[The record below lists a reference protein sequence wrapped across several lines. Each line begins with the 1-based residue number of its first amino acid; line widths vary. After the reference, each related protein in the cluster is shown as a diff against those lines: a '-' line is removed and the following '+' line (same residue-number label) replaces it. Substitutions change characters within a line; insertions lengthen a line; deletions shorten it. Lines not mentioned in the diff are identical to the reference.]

1 VNRELAARGRAVAS
15 GFLVAATIAVLFP
28 AGAGAAVID
37 RIVATVDGEPI
48 TTYQVDTFI
57 RANVRGADP
66 ESVGA
71 EDRKKVL
78 DVLINDMIV
87 EMESSRL
94 GVGVG
99 SEEVN
104 NYIEQIKKQNDLDDE
119 KLAKALEQQGLTIDT
134 YRIQVRKE
142 IQRSQL
148 IARNVRSQVN
158 VTPEEIQ
165 KFYDEHKAQFSDA
178 EAVTVRHIFFTV
190 PQGVDDPQQV
200 GQLLG
205 EKAKRAYGRL
215 QGGEPFE
222 SVARSMSEGPD
233 ATQGGMLGKLKRGEM
248 RPELEQI
255 AFSMREGQ
263 FSQPVQ
269 SPFGLHILYVE
280 KRHAGT
286 AVPLETVQEQIKE
299 RLYAQATEA
308 RFQEWVTQDLRKGHA
323 VVIK

>member
-1 VNRELAARGRAVAS
+1 MNRDLAVRGRAAAS
-15 GFLVAATIAVLFP
+15 GLLLAAVLAAFMP
-28 AGAGAAVID
+28 AGVHAAVVN

-48 TTYQVDTFI
+48 TTYQVDSFI

-66 ESVGA
+66 ESVSA

-78 DVLINDMIV
+78 DLLINDMIV

-99 SEEVN
+99 NEEVET
-104 NYIEQIKKQNDLDDE
+104 YIAQIKKQNNLDDE
-119 KLAKALEQQGLTIDT
+119 KLAKALEQQGLTLET

-148 IARNVRSQVN
+148 LARNVRSQVN

-165 KFYDEHKAQFSDA
+165 KFYDEHKAQFSEAD
-178 EAVTVRHIFFTV
+178 AVTVRHIFFAI
-190 PQGVDDPQQV
+190 PQGVDGQQA
-200 GQLLG
+200 GQILS
-205 EKAKRAYGRL
+205 EKAKRAYTRL
-215 QGGEPFE
+215 QGGESFE
-222 SVARSMSEGPD
+222 TVARSMSEGPD
-233 ATQGGMLGKLKRGEM
+233 ASQGGMLGTLKRGEM

-255 AFSMREGQ
+255 AFSLREGQ

-269 SPFGLHILYVE
+269 SPYGVHILYVE

-299 RLYAQATEA
+299 RLYAQAVET
-308 RFQEWVTQDLRKGHA
+308 RFQQWVTEDLRKGHT

>member
-1 VNRELAARGRAVAS
+1 MNRDLVARVRAVAS
-15 GFLVAATIAVLFP
+15 CVLLAASLTAFAP
-28 AGAGAAVID
+28 AGAHAAVIN

-48 TTYQVDTFI
+48 TTFQVDTFI

-66 ESVGA
+66 GSISA

-78 DVLINDMIV
+78 DLLINDMIV
-87 EMESSRL
+87 DMESSRL

-99 SEEVN
+99 NEEVSA
-104 NYIEQIKKQNDLDDE
+104 YIEQIKKQNNLDDE
-119 KLAKALEQQGLTIDT
+119 KLAKALEQQGLTIET

-148 IARNVRSQVN
+148 LARNVRSQVN

-165 KFYDEHKAQFSDA
+165 KFYDEHKAQFSEAD
-178 EAVTVRHIFFTV
+178 AVTVRHIFFSI
-190 PQGVDDPQQV
+190 PQGVDGQQA
-200 GQLLG
+200 GQILSQ
-205 EKAKRAYGRL
+205 KAKTAYSRL

-233 ATQGGMLGKLKRGEM
+233 AAQGGSLGTLKRGEM

-269 SPFGLHILYVE
+269 SPYGLHILYVE

-299 RLYAQATEA
+299 RLYAQAVEA
-308 RFQEWVTQDLRKGHA
+308 RFQQWVTEDLRKGHT

>member
-1 VNRELAARGRAVAS
+1 MRTVSSSRARSVVTGVALALAPM
-15 GFLVAATIAVLFP
+15 LVAAAP
-28 AGAGAAVID
+28 ASAAVIN

-66 ESVGA
+66 ASVSA
-71 EDRKKVL
+71 EDRRKVL
-78 DVLINDMIV
+78 DLLINDMIV
-87 EMESSRL
+87 ELESGKL
-94 GVGVG
+94 GVGA
-99 SEEVN
+99 SNDEVN
-104 NYIEQIKKQNDLDDE
+104 AYIEQIKKQNNLDDA
-119 KLAKALEQQGLTIDT
+119 KLAAALEQQGLTLES
-134 YRIQVRKE
+134 YRVQVKKE

-148 IARNVRSQVN
+148 LARNVRSQVS
-158 VTPEEIQ
+158 VTPEDVQ
-165 KFYDEHKAQFSDA
+165 KFYDEHKGQFSEAD
-178 EAVTVRHIFFTV
+178 AVTVRHIFFAIPAEPNAQT
-190 PQGVDDPQQV
+190 
-200 GQLLG
+200 GQILG

-215 QGGEPFE
+215 QGGESFE

-233 ATQGGMLGKLKRGEM
+233 ASQGGMLGTLKRGEM

-255 AFSMREGQ
+255 AFSLREGQ

-269 SPFGLHILYVE
+269 SPYGLHILYVE

-299 RLYAQATEA
+299 RLYAQAVEQ
-308 RFQEWVTQDLRKGHA
+308 RFQEWVTEDLRKAHT

>member
-1 VNRELAARGRAVAS
+1 MNRDLAARGRAGAS
-15 GFLVAATIAVLFP
+15 GILLAATLALAAPLGV
-28 AGAGAAVID
+28 GAAVID

-57 RANVRGADP
+57 RGNVRGADP
-66 ESVGA
+66 QSVSA
-71 EDRKKVL
+71 EDRRKVL
-78 DVLINDMIV
+78 DLLINDMIV

-104 NYIEQIKKQNDLDDE
+104 AYIEQIKKQNDLDDE

-178 EAVTVRHIFFTV
+178 DAVTVRHIFFAI
-190 PQGVDDPQQV
+190 PQGVDPQQV

-205 EKAKRAYGRL
+205 EKAKRAYTRL
-215 QGGEPFE
+215 QAGEAFE

-233 ATQGGMLGKLKRGEM
+233 ASQGGMLGTLKRGEM

-255 AFSMREGQ
+255 SFSMREGQ

-269 SPFGLHILYVE
+269 SPYGLHILYVE
-280 KRHAGT
+280 KRHAGQ

-299 RLYAQATEA
+299 RLYAQAVEA
-308 RFQEWVTQDLRKGHA
+308 RFQAWVTEDLRKGHT

>member
-1 VNRELAARGRAVAS
+1 VKRDLAARGRAVAS
-15 GFLVAATIAVLFP
+15 GLLLAASLVAMAPGT
-28 AGAGAAVID
+28 AGAAVMN

-48 TTYQVDTFI
+48 TTYQVDAFL

-66 ESVGA
+66 ATVSA

-78 DVLINDMIV
+78 DLLINDMIV
-87 EMESSRL
+87 DMESSKL

-99 SEEVN
+99 NDEVN
-104 NYIEQIKKQNDLDDE
+104 AYIEQIKKQNNLDDE
-119 KLAKALEQQGLTIDT
+119 KLAKALEQQGLTLET

-148 IARNVRSQVN
+148 LARNVRSQVN

-165 KFYDEHKAQFSDA
+165 KFYDEHKAQFSEADA
-178 EAVTVRHIFFTV
+178 VSVRHIFFAI
-190 PQGVDDPQQV
+190 PQNVDGQQA
-200 GQLLG
+200 GQILG
-205 EKAKRAYGRL
+205 EKAKKAYGRL
-215 QGGEPFE
+215 QSGESFE

-233 ATQGGMLGKLKRGEM
+233 AAQGGSLGTLKRGEM

-269 SPFGLHILYVE
+269 SPYGLHILYVE
-280 KRHAGT
+280 KRHAGN

-299 RLYAQATEA
+299 RLYAQAVEA
-308 RFQEWVTQDLRKGHA
+308 RFQQWVTDDLRKGHT

>member
-1 VNRELAARGRAVAS
+1 MKRDLAARGRAIAS
-15 GFLVAATIAVLFP
+15 GLLLAASLVTAAPGV
-28 AGAGAAVID
+28 AGAAVIN
-37 RIVATVDGEPI
+37 RIVATVDGEPV
-48 TTYQVDTFI
+48 TSYQVDAFL

-66 ESVGA
+66 ATVSA

-78 DVLINDMIV
+78 DLLINDMIV
-87 EMESSRL
+87 DMESSKL

-99 SEEVN
+99 NEEVN
-104 NYIEQIKKQNDLDDE
+104 AYIEQIKKQNNLDDE
-119 KLAKALEQQGLTIDT
+119 KLAKALEQQGLTLET
-134 YRIQVRKE
+134 YKIQVRKE

-148 IARNVRSQVN
+148 LARNVRSQVN

-178 EAVTVRHIFFTV
+178 DAVTVRHIFFAI
-190 PQGVDDPQQV
+190 PQNVDGQQA
-200 GQLLG
+200 GQILG
-205 EKAKRAYGRL
+205 EKAKKAYGRL

-233 ATQGGMLGKLKRGEM
+233 AAQGGSLGTLKRGEM

-269 SPFGLHILYVE
+269 SPYGLHILYVE
-280 KRHAGT
+280 KRHAGN

-299 RLYAQATEA
+299 RLYAQAVEA
-308 RFQEWVTQDLRKGHA
+308 RFQQWVTDDLRKGHT

>member
-1 VNRELAARGRAVAS
+1 VKRDLAARGRAFAS
-15 GFLVAATIAVLFP
+15 GLLLAASLVAVAPGA
-28 AGAGAAVID
+28 AGAAVMN

-48 TTYQVDTFI
+48 TTYQVDAFL

-66 ESVGA
+66 ATVSA

-78 DVLINDMIV
+78 DLLINDMIV
-87 EMESSRL
+87 DMESSKL

-99 SEEVN
+99 NDEVN
-104 NYIEQIKKQNDLDDE
+104 AYIEQIKKQNNLDDE
-119 KLAKALEQQGLTIDT
+119 KLAKALEQQGLTLET
-134 YRIQVRKE
+134 YKIQVRKE

-148 IARNVRSQVN
+148 LARNVRSQVN

-165 KFYDEHKAQFSDA
+165 KFYDEHKAQFSEADA
-178 EAVTVRHIFFTV
+178 VSVRHIFFAI
-190 PQGVDDPQQV
+190 PQNVDGQQA
-200 GQLLG
+200 GQILG
-205 EKAKRAYGRL
+205 EKAKKAYGRL
-215 QGGEPFE
+215 QSGESFE

-233 ATQGGMLGKLKRGEM
+233 AAQGGSLGTLKRGEM

-269 SPFGLHILYVE
+269 SPYGLHILYVE
-280 KRHAGT
+280 KRHAGN

-299 RLYAQATEA
+299 RLYAQAVEA
-308 RFQEWVTQDLRKGHA
+308 RFQQWVTDDLRKGHT

>member
-1 VNRELAARGRAVAS
+1 MKRDLVARGRVVAS
-15 GFLVAATIAVLFP
+15 GLLLAASLVAFAP
-28 AGAGAAVID
+28 ADARAAVVVN

-57 RANVRGADP
+57 RANVRGANP
-66 ESVGA
+66 EQISA
-71 EDRKKVL
+71 DDRKKVL
-78 DVLINDMIV
+78 DLLINDMIV
-87 EMESSRL
+87 DMESQKL

-99 SEEVN
+99 NDEVN
-104 NYIEQIKKQNDLDDE
+104 AYIEQIKKQNNLDDE
-119 KLAKALEQQGLTIDT
+119 KLAKALEQQGLTLET

-148 IARNVRSQVN
+148 LARNVRSQVN

-165 KFYDEHKAQFSDA
+165 KFYDEHKAQFSEAD
-178 EAVTVRHIFFTV
+178 AVTVRHIFFAI
-190 PQGVDDPQQV
+190 PQGVDGQQA
-200 GQLLG
+200 GQILS
-205 EKAKRAYGRL
+205 EKAKKAYTRL
-215 QGGEPFE
+215 QGGESFE

-233 ATQGGMLGKLKRGEM
+233 AAQGGALGTLKRGEM

-255 AFSMREGQ
+255 AFSMHEGQ

-269 SPFGLHILYVE
+269 SPYGLHILYVE

-299 RLYAQATEA
+299 RLYAQAVETK
-308 RFQEWVTQDLRKGHA
+308 FQQWVTDDLRKGHT